1 MGATVAPRAPST
13 AVLKQA
19 ATLDVARQ
27 LTVAE
32 LRATEE
38 QPAAPV
44 QPSQSTCPGKTQ
56 TSFGTAHIDQE
67 GTQVPQG
74 RSNFQWNK
82 AAIRRLVVALGSG

>member
-38 QPAAPV
+38 QP
-44 QPSQSTCPGKTQ
+44 QSTCPVKTQ